1 MTETPDAL
9 ALTAVPLFRGIGEL
23 DLRVLVARAAVEEL
37 PSGADLI
44 VEGERGEALFVVLS
58 GAVRVHVGK
67 GESARALDDLGPGA
81 CIGEMSL
88 VTQDPASATVTALT
102 DCRVLR
108 IERHAFERALSE
120 LPVLGQNLGAILAQR
135 LRLTSRRAIEQDGS
149 LLPIIVS
156 PRELARARQFA
167 RHLARRLVH
176 HCRRHVLVVDTA
188 SDEAPSPLPDLAALA
203 REPARFAEHE
213 RAALGREP
221 NDHAIAGRVPPG
233 VAIDALFSDL
243 CDSYRTVIAVL
254 PVTAPPLA
262 LLRHRMHRALVVGDA
277 SNPGE
282 ERAAVDVASRM
293 AEASRLL
300 LVRLVSEGNPSRRDE
315 IELARTYGG
324 GTLHETAMVRSGEPI
339 SERSS
344 VRVDQLAREVLGM
357 RVGIALGSGG
367 TRGFAH
373 VGVLETLAAHAVPID
388 CIAGTSIGSV
398 VASLWALGH
407 APDEIMSMLAETR
420 KYLLRWTIPTRSLLS
435 NRGIREHIER
445 SAAGRTFED
454 SPIALGVVAADIHD
468 GARVLISSGDLALA
482 ILASSSIPGVFPAVE
497 IGGRFLVDGGICEP
511 VPTASVTELGAG
523 ITIGVKLGAQRE
535 ALGKRKPLGVLGAV
549 LRTNDIMQ
557 GLVNDNT
564 GVQAQVLIAPELRA
578 PSLSLQEFELADEFR
593 AAGRRAA
600 EAALPRIRALM
611 PWLGAA

>member
-1 MTETPDAL
+1 VNDTL
-9 ALTAVPLFRGIGEL
+9 AGLSLTAIPLFRGLEEH
-23 DLRVLVARAAVEEL
+23 DLRALVARAAVEDV
-37 PSGADLI
+37 PAGADLI
-44 VEGERGEALFVVLS
+44 VEGERGEALLVVLS

-88 VTQDPASATVTALT
+88 VTEEPASATVTALT
-102 DCRVLR
+102 DCRALR
-108 IERHAFERALSE
+108 VERHAFERALGE

-149 LLPIIVS
+149 LLPVIV
-156 PRELARARQFA
+156 PPGKIDVAQQFA

-176 HCRRHVLVVDTA
+176 HCRRHVLLVDTA
-188 SDEAPSPLPDLAALA
+188 SDELPSPLPDLAALS

-221 NDHAIAGRVPPG
+221 GDQAILGRVPPG
-233 VAIDALFSDL
+233 VAIDALLGDL
-243 CDSYRTVIAVL
+243 CDSYRTVIALL
-254 PVTAPPLA
+254 PTTAPPLA
-262 LLRHRMHRALVVGDA
+262 LLGHRIHRALVIGDA
-277 SNPGE
+277 SNAGE
-282 ERAAVDVASRM
+282 ERAAVDAAARMTETSRV
-293 AEASRLL
+293 R
-300 LVRLVSEGNPSRRDE
+300 LVRLVGEGNPSRRDE
-315 IELARTYGG
+315 IELARSYGPA
-324 GTLHETAMVRSGEPI
+324 TLHEAAIVRFGEPI
-339 SERSS
+339 SDRSH
-344 VRVDQLAREVLGM
+344 VRIDQLAREVLGM
-357 RVGIALGSGG
+357 RVGVALGSGG

-420 KYLLRWTIPTRSLLS
+420 KYLLRWTVPTRSLLS
-435 NRGIREHIER
+435 NRGIREHIGR

-454 SPIALGVVAADIHD
+454 SPIALGIVAADIHD
-468 GARVLISSGDLALA
+468 GARVSITSGELAPA

-511 VPTASVTELGAG
+511 VPTASVAELGG
-523 ITIGVKLGAQRE
+523 QLTIGVKLGAQRE
-535 ALGKRKPLGVLGAV
+535 ALGKKKPLGVLGAV

-557 GLVNDNT
+557 GLVNDST
-564 GVQAQVLIAPELRA
+564 GVKAQILIAPELRA
-578 PSLSLQEFELADEFR
+578 TSLSLQEFELADEFR
-593 AAGRRAA
+593 AAGRLAA
-600 EAALPRIRALM
+600 EAALPRLRALM